1 MIPFKLSTLAHTWF
15 IDLDGTILK
24 HEGLWED
31 GSDSL
36 LPGVQDLWMAIPADD
51 CIILTTARNSYSAEQ
66 TKQALKKFNLRYDKI
81 IFDLPVGERIVVNDI
96 KPTGLHTAIAWNVVR
111 NRGFLDTEDK

>member
-31 GSDSL
+31 GLDSL
-36 LPGVQDLWMAIPADD
+36 LPGVQDFWNAIPADD
-51 CIILTTARNSYSAEQ
+51 CIILTTGRNSYYAEQ
-66 TKQALKKFNLRYDKI
+66 TLQALKKFNLRYDKI

-96 KPTGLHTAIAWNVVR
+96 KPTGLHTAVAWNVVR